1 MCRWVGWCRTVWRFA
16 NFLNVLHL
24 CWHLAFPIR
33 GFSTP
38 GLARGHR
45 GISQCWQELPPS
57 RHSHSRL
64 TWRHSHFPAREDD
77 LAAFLLTARV
87 ARKTAEPYSSSK
99 ARSGLKLTRR
109 AYSPVRFGVWVRGL
123 VSDGLA
129 FCQFSQCSPYDDV
142 AAVALPSDSMVR

>member
-77 LAAFLLTARV
+77 LAAFPFPGKSGAQDGRALFFEQGEKWTEAHEESLQPRSVRCVGAWV
-87 ARKTAEPYSSSK
+87 GVG
-99 ARSGLKLTRR
+99 RSGVL
-109 AYSPVRFGVWVRGL
+109 PI
-123 VSDGLA
+123 
-129 FCQFSQCSPYDDV
+129 SQCSPYGDV
-142 AAVALPSDSMVR
+142 AALGLPSESTAR